1 METEPMDGAPG
12 PGGRDS
18 EGPSMIAL
26 AGWAVLIAAVLVWEG
41 LGLVKPHDRW
51 PTFSDMLRKV
61 THTAPGRWMLFGVWL
76 WLGWHLFVRGWRFFL
91 RA

>member
-1 METEPMDGAPG
+1 METERMEGASG
-12 PGGRDS
+12 HGDSRGR
-18 EGPSMIAL
+18 PSMIAL

-41 LGLVKPHDRW
+41 LGLVKEHDQW

-61 THTAPGRWMLFGVWL
+61 THTAPGRWLLFGVWL